1 MARLFFFYLPVTNHH
16 HRHRAVGS
24 RSTLAVAV
32 TATMYYYNSSLTSTD
47 SDSSST
53 TTSSFAFK
61 SLVPTNNC
69 LLHTSWLKLAFS
81 IQQDF
86 FCRPTV
92 VVVVLLLLSTTTT
105 TTSHAFSPAQLLTD
119 SLSLSVCLY
128 IIPKPKYFL
137 GIELAWSSSSKR
149 EVRIVL
155 SSSSSSCSPNYFGV
169 CLFSLSLSL
178 FGAKR
183 LFSRLARSLS
193 LFSVSPSH
201 GLGHFFWQKGK
212 REDEVK

>member
-92 VVVVLLLLSTTTT
+92 VVVVLLSTATT

-169 CLFSLSLSL
+169 CLFSLSHCLGPNVS
-178 FGAKR
+178 
-183 LFSRLARSLS
+183 SPDSLARSHSS
-193 LFSVSPSH
+193 LCLPH
-201 GLGHFFWQKGK
+201 TGWDIFFGK
-212 REDEVK
+212 REKEWMK